1 MMACSSLAREGHAV
15 PKYCTST
22 SRCLMLIDRP
32 TSKTHNTQ
40 GKLKGAFINDHR
52 AMACGLT

>member
-32 TSKTHNTQ
+32 TSKSTQ
-40 GKLKGAFINDHR
+40 HTRQAERSSHQ
-52 AMACGLT
+52 